1 MNVSRAGHRPAGG
14 VRRELASMGR
24 HPRKRLGQHFLAD
37 KSVAQR
43 IVDLA
48 QLRGNERVVEI
59 GPGLG
64 ALTDVLVQ
72 RAGELWLI
80 EIDADLAGRLRTRYA
95 DQPQVHIVEQD
106 ALKVDYTTLLGAGEA
121 ALVVANLPYNV
132 ATAILRALLDA
143 RCFVRLI
150 LMLQREVVDRL
161 RAQPGTKDYGAL
173 SVYTQ
178 LAARLRP
185 GLRVGPEAFV
195 PRPKVESE
203 VVVVEPYARP
213 PLTVDDPALL
223 NRVVRAA
230 FNQRRK
236 QLANSLR
243 AVCPHPAVALAAAH
257 IDPRRRPETL
267 TLAEFAALSDVVRKQ
282 RQTTGGQTTDSR
294 GQTTDNRR
302 QTDPETTDA

>member
-1 MNVSRAGHRPAGG
+1 LPIWSCEAVTASRSGRPPAGA
-14 VRRELASMGR
+14 VRRELAGMGR

-43 IVDLA
+43 IVELA
-48 QLRGNERVVEI
+48 QLRGTERVIEI

-64 ALTDVLVQ
+64 ALTDLLVE

-80 EIDADLAGRLRTRYA
+80 EVDADLAGRLRAQYA
-95 DQPQVHIVEQD
+95 DRPLVHVVQED
-106 ALKVDYTTLLGAGEA
+106 VLKVDFAALLDAGEPA
-121 ALVVANLPYNV
+121 VVVANLPYNI
-132 ATAILRALLDA
+132 ATAILTALLQA
-143 RCFVRLI
+143 RCFARLV

-178 LAARLRP
+178 FAARLRP

-203 VVVVEPYARP
+203 VVVIEPYTQP
-213 PLTVDDPALL
+213 PVAVDDPVLL

-236 QLANSLR
+236 QLLNSLR
-243 AVCPHPAVALAAAH
+243 AICDEPLTALGAAR
-257 IDPRRRPETL
+257 IDPKRRAETL
-267 TLAEFAALSDVVRKQ
+267 SLAEFATLSDAMA
-282 RQTTGGQTTDSR
+282 RQKAEHRTRRTD
-294 GQTTDNRR
+294 
-302 QTDPETTDA
+302 